1 MAMSKTAK
9 AEAIEELKELLIGR
23 QSVVL
28 TDYNGLTVA
37 QMYELRRAFDAVGAG
52 YKVVKNTLCRLA
64 LQGTPME
71 FLSEDLKGTVGVAF
85 SDDPV
90 APAKVLA
97 KMGKEMEKLTVK
109 VGYLDGKKLLP
120 EDLEALSKLPGKD
133 ELRAKLLSVFNAPG
147 TQMVRVLAAG
157 PRDFVSVLN
166 ARLRKMG
173 EG

>member
-1 MAMSKTAK
+1 MVMDRSGK
-9 AEAIEELKELLIGR
+9 EAAVEELKELLLGR

-37 QMYELRRAFDAVGAG
+37 QMYELRRAFDAAGAG

-64 LQGTPME
+64 LAGTPME
-71 FLSEDLKGTVGVAF
+71 FLGEELKGTIGIAY

-97 KMGKEMEKLTVK
+97 KLGKEMEKLTVK
-109 VGYLDGKKLLP
+109 LGYLDGKKLLP
-120 EDLEALSKLPGKD
+120 NDLEALSLLPGKD

-157 PRDFVSVLN
+157 PRDFVSILN
-166 ARLRKMG
+166 ARRRALE

>member
-1 MAMSKTAK
+1 MAMNKTAK
-9 AEAIEELKELLIGR
+9 EAAIQELKELLVGR
-23 QSVVL
+23 QSIVL

-37 QMYELRRAFDAVGAG
+37 QMYELRRAFDAAGAG

-64 LQGTPME
+64 LKGTEME
-71 FLSEDLKGTVGVAF
+71 FLGDELKGTIGIAY

-97 KMGKEMEKLTVK
+97 KLGKEMEKLSVK
-109 VGYLDGKKLLP
+109 LGYLDGKKLLP
-120 EDLEALSKLPGKD
+120 EDLTALSKLPGKD

-147 TQMVRVLAAG
+147 TQMVRVLAAA

-166 ARLRKMG
+166 ARVRAME